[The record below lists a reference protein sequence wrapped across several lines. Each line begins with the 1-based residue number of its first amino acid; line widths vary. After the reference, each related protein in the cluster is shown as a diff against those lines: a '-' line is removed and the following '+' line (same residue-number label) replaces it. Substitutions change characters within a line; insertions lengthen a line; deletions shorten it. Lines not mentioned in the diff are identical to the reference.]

1 MRIAFSLFFSTCKML
16 PLFPDLHVLKLGSGS
31 GGWSEVLRPKFMNGV
46 FVMEHLTVFSLTYD
60 CDDEMLK
67 AGLPGRRTM
76 KCHYYYCNTHSTQLP
91 INVAYM

>member
-1 MRIAFSLFFSTCKML
+1 MLFCFPSLR
-16 PLFPDLHVLKLGSGS
+16 VLRLGSGS
-31 GGWSEVLRPKFMNGV
+31 GGTSDVLRPKFLSGV
-46 FVMEHLTVFSLTYD
+46 HVMDHLVVFSLTYD